1 MEKKYQICT
10 KCIMDTSDANISF
23 DDQGVCD
30 NCHSFYEVIKPVW
43 IPDERGNKYLNHKFA
58 KVKKDGKGRDFDCII
73 GLSGGLDSSYLLHK
87 VVTEFGL
94 RPLVFHVDAGWNTE
108 IAVNNIKNIV
118 NKLNLD
124 LYVDVIDWDDMK
136 DFQLALFKSG
146 TPHLDLAQDHAFFAT
161 MYKYANKY
169 NIKYILNGGNHSTE
183 CIRNPLDWLYYGT
196 DMSFLND
203 VKRKF
208 CTRPL
213 TNYPWSSIYYHKIYL
228 RYIKRIKVLKPLN
241 FMQYDKQTAIDTLS
255 AEYGWKAYPQKHFES
270 RFTRFYESYWLPKRF
285 GYDTRRVQFS
295 SLIVTDQMSRA
306 EALELMLTPSC
317 TSDYERTEFEYVA
330 NKLEVSVEEL
340 KSYLTM
346 PKKWY
351 FDYKNEKRIFDFG
364 AKVLNLIYKDKAI
377 IKR

>member
-1 MEKKYQICT
+1 
-10 KCIMDTSDANISF
+10 
-23 DDQGVCD
+23 
-30 NCHSFYEVIKPVW
+30 
-43 IPDERGNKYLNHKFA
+43 
-58 KVKKDGKGRDFDCII
+58 
-73 GLSGGLDSSYLLHK
+73 
-87 VVTEFGL
+87 
-94 RPLVFHVDAGWNTE
+94 
-108 IAVNNIKNIV
+108 
-118 NKLNLD
+118 
-124 LYVDVIDWDDMK
+124 
-136 DFQLALFKSG
+136 
-146 TPHLDLAQDHAFFAT
+146 
-161 MYKYANKY
+161 
-169 NIKYILNGGNHSTE
+169 
-183 CIRNPLDWLYYGT
+183 
-196 DMSFLND
+196 
-203 VKRKF
+203 
-208 CTRPL
+208 
-213 TNYPWSSIYYHKIYL
+213 
-228 RYIKRIKVLKPLN
+228 
-241 FMQYDKQTAIDTLS
+241 MQYDKQTAIDTLS